1 MSLKQYFDKYV
12 IIITDDGKAFTGLVD
27 DYIYPEDNE
36 NNLESI
42 VLKTKKGNLYE
53 FTNDDIET
61 IEIIKGE
68 KQWKQLQLKA

>member
-42 VLKTKKGNLYE
+42 VLKTQKGDLYE

-61 IEIIKGE
+61 IEII
-68 KQWKQLQLKA
+68 

>member
-42 VLKTKKGNLYE
+42 VLKTQKGNLYE
-53 FTNDDIET
+53 FSNDDIET

-68 KQWKQLQLKA
+68 KQ

>member
-42 VLKTKKGNLYE
+42 VLKTQKGNLYE

-61 IEIIKGE
+61 IEII
-68 KQWKQLQLKA
+68 

>member
-42 VLKTKKGNLYE
+42 VLKTQKGNLYE

-68 KQWKQLQLKA
+68 KQ

>member
-1 MSLKQYFDKYV
+1 MSLNQYFDKYV

-42 VLKTKKGNLYE
+42 VLKTQKGNLYE

-68 KQWKQLQLKA
+68 KQ